1 MLSMTHHSA
10 MGKPVI
16 DTRILQNNDCIGV
29 HSFRKSATSP
39 EVLHLMVTLI
49 ARSHM

>member
-1 MLSMTHHSA
+1 MFSMTSQSA

-16 DTRILQNNDCIGV
+16 DIRIVQNNDCIGV
-29 HSFRKSATSP
+29 HSFRNSATSP
-39 EVLHLMVTLI
+39 EVLHLTVTLI